1 MEIRYDRG
9 GFEGLGDTFV
19 GRVQDPHVGPSSNSD
34 LSKCWTCMCLAIS
47 SIQHLGNICGA
58 GFDLKLLMHA
68 WSQDLALLEESVGV
82 ILPSWRIWL
91 EMNLKCGWIR
101 RR

>member
-19 GRVQDPHVGPSSNSD
+19 GRVQDPHVGLSSNSD

-47 SIQHLGNICGA
+47 SVHLCSSV
-58 GFDLKLLMHA
+58 DLKLLVHA